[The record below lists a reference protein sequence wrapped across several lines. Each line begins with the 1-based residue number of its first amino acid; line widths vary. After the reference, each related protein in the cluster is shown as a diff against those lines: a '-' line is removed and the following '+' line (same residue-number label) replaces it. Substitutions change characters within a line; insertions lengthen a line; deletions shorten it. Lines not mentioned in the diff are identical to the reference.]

1 MVKTKIGGIVL
12 GGFAGYLILSKGINL
27 ISSCVKNICVANEWK
42 NYYKYGKEGNMV
54 PPGYSRQ
61 TNVAPDG
68 SGEVT
73 FNKGGIEKDKEGA
86 QKDVGSVL
94 GDALGKA
101 IVDVFG
107 SPEASEEASE
117 SDSEGVSK
125 DISDADA
132 DETQVTDD
140 EQYGID
146 YSEDPDG
153 KIVKIKPDSNW
164 IKIDKD
170 DVRHDVR
177 PMTGDTD
184 GDKIVI
190 PEGGPDPKL
199 VEMMKNLNEE

>member
-54 PPGYSRQ
+54 PPGYSMQ
-61 TNVAPDG
+61 TNMASDG
-68 SGEVT
+68 NEVT
-73 FNKGGIEKDKEGA
+73 FSKDGVNKQKEGA

-107 SPEASEEASE
+107 SPEADSEASE
-117 SDSEGVSK
+117 SDSEGVSE

-132 DETQVTDD
+132 DETQVTD
-140 EQYGID
+140 
-146 YSEDPDG
+146 G
-153 KIVKIKPDSNW
+153 KIVEIKPDPTF

-170 DVRHDVR
+170 DVQ
-177 PMTGDTD
+177 PMTGDGNTD
-184 GDKIVI
+184 GDKIVV
-190 PEGGPDPKL
+190 PEGGPDPKI

>member
-68 SGEVT
+68 SGEAT
-73 FNKGGIEKDKEGA
+73 FSKDGINKPKENT

-117 SDSEGVSK
+117 SDSEGVSE

-140 EQYGID
+140 EQHGID
-146 YSEDPDG
+146 YSEYSDG
-153 KIVKIKPDSNW
+153 KNVKIKLDSNCAE
-164 IKIDKD
+164 IDKD
-170 DVRHDVR
+170 NDR
-177 PMTGDTD
+177 PMNVDGDTD
-184 GDKIVI
+184 GDKIVV
-190 PEGGPDPKL
+190 PEGDPDPKL
-199 VEMMKNLNEE
+199 VEMMKNLNKEQ